1 MKRNLSALLAVLCVL
16 CLSGCR
22 QMPVSPDNST
32 PIQSTNPVSDTQHR
46 AEQQPMFAVALP
58 VVTQKHTGDDGT
70 VLQQS
75 VYQNMELTLPDP
87 EVADEV
93 IIDFL
98 NRIDPLTSESD
109 ALLEQAKSAYT
120 QGTEFTP
127 YLSQIIFTPKRLDQ
141 GVLSLMGEYV
151 KYQGSAHPEVN
162 TLSVSYDLTSG
173 KALSTNDI
181 FLEDADMSLLLNRV
195 LDALD
200 KQKDALYEDY
210 ESTVKALL
218 KDSEN
223 WYLSKTGLVFYFSP
237 YEIGPYASGVI
248 TAEVPYSTLTGI
260 LKDAYFPAEKDS
272 TFGHMDVMAF
282 DVDAM
287 TPFTQI
293 AEVVCAEDGH
303 EAVLYTQGLL
313 ENIRILSPE
322 GFTVFAAATLSPGDG
337 IILHRA
343 AADTYTVQY
352 DCGNETI
359 TSTLNFA
366 ADSTPSLTT

>member
-1 MKRNLSALLAVLCVL
+1 MKRNLSALLAVLCAL

-22 QMPVSPDNST
+22 QTPVSPENST
-32 PIQSTNPVSDTQHR
+32 PIPTTKPVSDIQNR
-46 AEQQPMFAVALP
+46 AEQQPVFAVALP
-58 VVTQKHTGDDGT
+58 VVTQKHTDNDGT
-70 VLQQS
+70 VLLQS

-87 EVADEV
+87 EVADRV

-98 NRIDPLTSESD
+98 NRIDPMTSESE
-109 ALLEQAKSAYT
+109 ALLEQAKTAYT
-120 QGTEFTP
+120 PGTEFAP

-141 GVLSLMGEYV
+141 GVLSLMGEYA

-162 TLSVSYDLTSG
+162 TLSVTYDLTSG
-173 KALSTNDI
+173 KVLSSKDI
-181 FLEDADMSLLLNRV
+181 LTDGADMSALTESV
-195 LDALD
+195 LHALD
-200 KQKDALYEDY
+200 TQRDSLYEGY
-210 ESTVKALL
+210 EDTVKVLL
-218 KDSEN
+218 TDSEN

-248 TAEVPYSTLTGI
+248 TAEVPYSALTGI

-272 TFGHMDVMAF
+272 TFGYMEAMAF

-303 EAVLYTQGLL
+303 KAVLYTQGLL

-322 GFTVFAAATLSPGDG
+322 GFTVFASAALSPGDG
-337 IILHRA
+337 IILHGQA
-343 AADTYTVQY
+343 SDGYTVQY
-352 DCGNETI
+352 DCVEETI
-359 TSTLNFA
+359 TSTLNLA
-366 ADSTPSLTT
+366 ADGMPSLTS